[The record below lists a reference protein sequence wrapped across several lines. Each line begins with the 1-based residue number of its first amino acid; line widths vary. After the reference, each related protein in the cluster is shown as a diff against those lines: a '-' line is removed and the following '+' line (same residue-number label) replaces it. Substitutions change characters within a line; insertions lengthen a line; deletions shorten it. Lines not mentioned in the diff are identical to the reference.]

1 MCMPPCPR
9 HGPVL
14 LHQPRG
20 GGVSLPVD
28 LPAGGRGGLAQ
39 PPVRHLPLHPHR
51 PRSQHRLLILHG
63 DIENSCRWRHGGHRH
78 LLLLLQQLR
87 QQAVAAAQGRRGAP
101 PRHQGGPHVR
111 AGEAGGGEAG
121 TVCACA
127 GRAGNEPSRSLKFHN
142 YGQGPFED
150 LLRVLPSKRL

>member
-1 MCMPPCPR
+1 MPPCAR

-20 GGVSLPVD
+20 GGVSLPLD

-51 PRSQHRLLILHG
+51 PRSLHSLLTLHVRY
-63 DIENSCRWRHGGHRH
+63 IENSCRWWHRGHRH

-87 QQAVAAAQGRRGAP
+87 QQAVPAAQGRRGAQP
-101 PRHQGGPHVR
+101 SHQGGPHVR
-111 AGEAGGGEAG
+111 AGEAGGGAAG
-121 TVCACA
+121 ADCACA
-127 GRAGNEPSRSLKFHN
+127 GRAGNEPLRSLLR
-142 YGQGPFED
+142 GALQGPCTGSI
-150 LLRVLPSKRL
+150 RRRP